1 MKHWWNFGRE
11 FPKNGFNLDVP
22 NNKKKMQ
29 TKTND
34 QDPQLYLRQFNS
46 KEVQERRADN
56 TQEPGKRHFLV
67 VKAYI
72 DDKCNIKIYNI
83 YNTQFTVTSYFRLF
97 SGRPKR
103 GGNFIKVQQ
112 QSEIS

>member
-22 NNKKKMQ
+22 NNKEKMQ

-34 QDPQLYLRQFNS
+34 QDPQLYSRQFNS

-56 TQEPGKRHFLV
+56 TQELGKRHCLV

-72 DDKCNIKIYNI
+72 DDKNGATLRYIISTIYNL
-83 YNTQFTVTSYFRLF
+83 Q
-97 SGRPKR
+97 
-103 GGNFIKVQQ
+103 
-112 QSEIS
+112 